1 MLCLEAPD
9 LVRLLKKKY
18 GSNVLTTLTK
28 LHADVKIAE
37 GKIVVKGLN
46 ESKTVF
52 KVGIL
57 GRSVQE
63 LWVANGLENWVKQSI

>member
-1 MLCLEAPD
+1 
-9 LVRLLKKKY
+9 VRLLKNKY
-18 GSNVLTTLTK
+18 GSNELTTRTK
-28 LHADVKIAE
+28 LDVEVKIAE
-37 GKIVVKGLN
+37 GKVVVEGLN

-63 LWVANGLENWVKQSI
+63 LWVANGLENWVKQSM